1 MSPYEVYDLETY
13 RNQFLYCCMDLLDQK
28 IQIFEVSN
36 EIDDRELI
44 FDHLKLITHQI
55 GYNNKEFDYPVID
68 YILQNKSKLLLVKP
82 EDFAWMIHERANEII
97 QNNEFFRGRPKIKQL
112 DLYKLNHFDRFKIS
126 LKYCGFGLRMPVLQD
141 LPVSHDALLTSD
153 QMATMRTYNIN
164 DVETTYALYLKSKPL
179 IEMRNRST
187 QDLGIDCSSM
197 SNTAVARNTFIQKY
211 CQLSGMNKY
220 ELKDLST
227 HHTVLRLRDVID
239 KKVSFKTPKY
249 QKLLEDLMK
258 DETNIVYDK
267 FEYKFTCN
275 TIVCDIK
282 KGGLHSLHNP
292 GYFTNKE
299 MYLDDEDFSSY
310 YPYLILS
317 LGICPAH
324 LDPVYFLKLMK
335 EIVEAKMNYQK
346 AGDKIGT
353 MNAKISANSVFGLLS
368 SDGSPIKDLK
378 CLYQTTINGELFL
391 LMLCE
396 QLEMIE
402 GVQLKY
408 QNTDGVMIQYGEK
421 AKDQAKKVIED
432 FAIFI
437 NIPLESVP
445 MKAIYLESVS
455 SYIAIKEN
463 GEVKRKGSF
472 AKIGDKTLKDDS
484 SANIVAIALEEY
496 FVNGTPVKQTVEN
509 HNDIF
514 DFYIGVKKFDNQT
527 YMNSQL
533 IMGDNYETLYHDKVL
548 RFYVTTS
555 SSVIT
560 KLYDSGKKESVIKGY
575 NTQVAQVHE
584 DIPMKDYKINYKYY
598 INQANK
604 IIDKIFLCDSEIN
617 FE

>member
-1 MSPYEVYDLETY
+1 ME
-13 RNQFLYCCMDLLDQK
+13 
-28 IQIFEVSN
+28 
-36 EIDDRELI
+36 
-44 FDHLKLITHQI
+44 
-55 GYNNKEFDYPVID
+55 
-68 YILQNKSKLLLVKP
+68 
-82 EDFAWMIHERANEII
+82 
-97 QNNEFFRGRPKIKQL
+97 
-112 DLYKLNHFDRFKIS
+112 
-126 LKYCGFGLRMPVLQD
+126 
-141 LPVSHDALLTSD
+141 
-153 QMATMRTYNIN
+153 
-164 DVETTYALYLKSKPL
+164 
-179 IEMRNRST
+179 
-187 QDLGIDCSSM
+187 
-197 SNTAVARNTFIQKY
+197 
-211 CQLSGMNKY
+211 
-220 ELKDLST
+220 
-227 HHTVLRLRDVID
+227 
-239 KKVSFKTPKY
+239 
-249 QKLLEDLMK
+249 
-258 DETNIVYDK
+258 
-267 FEYKFTCN
+267 
-275 TIVCDIK
+275 
-282 KGGLHSLHNP
+282 
-292 GYFTNKE
+292 
-299 MYLDDEDFSSY
+299 
-310 YPYLILS
+310 
-317 LGICPAH
+317 ICPNH

-421 AKDQAKKVIED
+421 AKNQAKKVIED

-514 DFYIGVKKFDNQT
+514 DFYIGVKKFENQT

-584 DIPMKDYKINYKYY
+584 DMPMKDYKINYKYY